1 MGVETALTVGSMAAQ
16 GIGAGMSFAQASKQK
31 KLMNEA
37 QRAAEQATAAARAKL
52 GVNYFEQ
59 LAVPMEAYE
68 KEREALISSGAQ
80 AMQAGVESERG
91 AAATAGRIQMA
102 QTEAQAGQRAAM
114 GKELSDLAKLTAEEE
129 SRLAGLRADLDISEA
144 AANRMR
150 ERDAQRARARAMQQG
165 FESVTGM
172 IASGAPLINLYPGK
186 KTGTTTDTGTTSS
199 PSPEMQKQIQQGNEM
214 PIKPSVEDFMQTQVT
229 PYSGTSSG
237 SEMIGGK
244 TKEEIGNMD
253 KLEYNIFIN
262 SLSPEE
268 KDKLINMMNPFSI
281 K

>member
-37 QRAAEQATAAARAKL
+37 QRAAEQAVSEARAKL

-59 LAVPMEAYE
+59 LAVPMQAYE
-68 KEREALISSGAQ
+68 KEREALISAGAQ

-91 AAATAGRIQMA
+91 AAATAGRVQMA

-114 GKELSDLAKLTAEEE
+114 AGELAGLEKLTATEE

-144 AANRMR
+144 AANRLR
-150 ERDAQRARARAMQQG
+150 ERDAQRARTRAMEQG

-172 IASGAPLINLYPGK
+172 IESGAPLIDLYPGK
-186 KTGTTTDTGTTSS
+186 KKEIDLTNLTNL
-199 PSPEMQKQIQQGNEM
+199 Q
-214 PIKPSVEDFMQTQVT
+214 
-229 PYSGTSSG
+229 
-237 SEMIGGK
+237 MIGGK
-244 TKEEIGNMD
+244 TTKDISLMNQDELS
-253 KLEYNIFIN
+253 KFIKG
-262 SLSPEE
+262 LSPED
-268 KDKLINMMNPFSI
+268 KDKWEQYLRQTNVGSTEE
-281 K
+281 

>member
-68 KEREALISSGAQ
+68 KEREALISAGAQ
-80 AMQAGVESERG
+80 AMQAATESERG
-91 AAATAGRIQMA
+91 AAAAAGRVQMA

-114 GKELSDLAKLTAEEE
+114 AGELSGLQKLTAEEE

-144 AANRMR
+144 AANRL
-150 ERDAQRARARAMQQG
+150 DAQRARERRAQAIQQG
-165 FESVTGM
+165 FAGVTGM
-172 IASGAPLINLYPGK
+172 IESGAPLINLYSTQRGEGPLGEGAK
-186 KTGTTTDTGTTSS
+186 LASTAAGLTGVTKGAMTGATTGTSTDITG
-199 PSPEMQKQIQQGNEM
+199 
-214 PIKPSVEDFMQTQVT
+214 VEK
-229 PYSGTSSG
+229 
-237 SEMIGGK
+237 IGGK
-244 TKEEIGNMD
+244 SEEEIGSMTPD
-253 KLEYNIFIN
+253 EYKKFIEGLTPEDQSKLSKYV
-262 SLSPEE
+262 L
-268 KDKLINMMNPFSI
+268 NMMNPFSI